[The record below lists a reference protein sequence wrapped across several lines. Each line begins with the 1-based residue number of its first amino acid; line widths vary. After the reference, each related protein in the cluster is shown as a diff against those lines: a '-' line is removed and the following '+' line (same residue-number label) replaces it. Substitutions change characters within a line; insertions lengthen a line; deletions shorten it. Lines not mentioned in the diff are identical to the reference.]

1 VYDCLR
7 DLEMIPYRWNVI
19 SSTSIVC
26 FLTLLLG
33 ILIGLSLSTIGKET
47 SKISSVSGIQK
58 EYYKELTKK
67 VDDIEEITALQRGDL
82 FQKEKDQNQYESDN
96 TVSRNLYKK
105 VRLLCWILT
114 AGVNHGKK
122 AAHVKATWGQRCNII
137 LFVSGKKDASLPS
150 VAFPV
155 PDEKGHLWGKSRE
168 AFKYIYDKYFDQA
181 DWFYKADDD
190 TYAIPENMRY
200 VLSRYNTTEPLYFGA
215 KLKKPKVK
223 NFFSGGS
230 GYILSKE
237 ALRRFATISLNNKT
251 ICKIKGTEGI
261 EEDVMMAK
269 CLNNVGV
276 KLMDSRDEK
285 GRERFLPF
293 QPSDHLV
300 PGKISLDHWYWNN
313 VYYKAKKG
321 EGCCSD
327 TLISLH
333 HLRPEDM
340 YVFDYLLYRVRIHG
354 IYPPRFPEGWTAPP
368 PPDEDG
374 KELPWIGIKEETK
387 KKSNV

>member
-1 VYDCLR
+1 MKRLLQRSPMYFTSVSLR
-7 DLEMIPYRWNVI
+7 VFF
-19 SSTSIVC
+19 SGTSIVC

-137 LFVSGKKDASLPS
+137 LFVSGKK
-150 VAFPV
+150 
-155 PDEKGHLWGKSRE
+155 
-168 AFKYIYDKYFDQA
+168 
-181 DWFYKADDD
+181 
-190 TYAIPENMRY
+190 
-200 VLSRYNTTEPLYFGA
+200 
-215 KLKKPKVK
+215 
-223 NFFSGGS
+223 